1 MEKRRTGKEK
11 ALIREEERGD
21 GEKERRNVEEKAI
34 GRKKE
39 GLDGS
44 WEGVVEEKETPW
56 KDDEREIRKIAKIRG
71 KTPKVR
77 RGQEERGDLHQR
89 ETWKRKGHSS

>member
-44 WEGVVEEKETPW
+44 
-56 KDDEREIRKIAKIRG
+56 
-71 KTPKVR
+71 
-77 RGQEERGDLHQR
+77 
-89 ETWKRKGHSS
+89 